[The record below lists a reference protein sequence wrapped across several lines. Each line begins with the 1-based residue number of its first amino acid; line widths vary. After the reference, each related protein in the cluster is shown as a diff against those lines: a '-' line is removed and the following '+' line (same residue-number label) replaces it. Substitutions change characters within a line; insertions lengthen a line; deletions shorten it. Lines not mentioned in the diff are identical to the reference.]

1 MRALFSRISSLLA
14 KEPPKSAGV
23 PPAKAFPSATT
34 DAGIQWTLTEEQ
46 VRDSLDWW
54 AGAITAEEITAWQRY
69 HAASESRRAP
79 RRFRVAA
86 RCARRV
92 ALIVRRFRWPLK
104 AGS

>member
-1 MRALFSRISSLLA
+1 MRALFSQLLSLLA
-14 KEPPKSAGV
+14 KEPPKSAAI

-46 VRDSLDWW
+46 VRESLQWW
-54 AGAITAEEITAWQRY
+54 TGAITAEEIAAWERY
-69 HAASESRRAP
+69 HAASASRRAP